1 MDRIPVSE
9 LLSEQ
14 AKPLRLKL
22 IYGKGQVRERY
33 ITSFRIQKP
42 GLGLAGYTEHI
53 HGGRVQILGNTE
65 ISYLKTLS
73 SEKRA
78 FSISNLARR
87 GLCCF
92 VVTKNLN
99 IPKELLSA
107 VREHDIP
114 LLRTDLVSSKA
125 IEEITA
131 YLSERLA
138 PETTT
143 HGVMMDVFGIGTL
156 ILGRSGIGKSEC
168 AVELIKRGHRL
179 VADDAVTVRK
189 KQDYLVA
196 CSNDLLRHHLEVRG
210 LGILNIK
217 DMFGVTAIRQKKKVE
232 MVIRFVDWDEAEGY
246 DRLGLE
252 RNTYELLDTMLP
264 MIILPITAGRNM
276 AVIVEVA
283 ARNHLLKLMGYDS
296 ARDFSERLMKRIN
309 PGRKSDYET
318 FEEEIIMRN
327 IMDRG
332 EE

>member
-107 VREHDIP
+107 VREHGIEAVRFESSAPSSREGRVYASIGD
-114 LLRTDLVSSKA
+114 RADLIVNVCKLKTHSL
-125 IEEITA
+125 TG
-131 YLSERLA
+131 LTLA
-138 PETTT
+138 
-143 HGVMMDVFGIGTL
+143 V
-156 ILGRSGIGKSEC
+156 K
-168 AVELIKRGHRL
+168 
-179 VADDAVTVRK
+179 
-189 KQDYLVA
+189 
-196 CSNDLLRHHLEVRG
+196 N
-210 LGILNIK
+210 
-217 DMFGVTAIRQKKKVE
+217 MFGLVPGTAKVGYHRE
-232 MVIRFVDWDEAEGY
+232 HPVDSDLAANIY
-246 DRLGLE
+246 DLF
-252 RNTYELLDTMLP
+252 TFFK
-264 MIILPITAGRNM
+264 GR
-276 AVIVEVA
+276 
-283 ARNHLLKLMGYDS
+283 
-296 ARDFSERLMKRIN
+296 MK
-309 PGRKSDYET
+309 
-318 FEEEIIMRN
+318 
-327 IMDRG
+327 
-332 EE
+332 